1 MSSAKKVL
9 GVVFPV
15 QAIGTALF
23 GAPAYVAIEAR
34 RQAKKMKNA
43 MAQRGAGEASKQ
55 MFKDAASPK
64 QIILGH
70 PVLSGPMVFAS
81 EEGAP
86 NDEGVGEWANVV
98 VHLAGHVCDD
108 VTHAWLDDELL
119 VRQASTTSGADIE
132 FRHKNGAGWVYIYL
146 GDHNKVPPTLASL
159 PDWDSSMRGDQ
170 QCFAHIKLRSDPDKW
185 PSSIPNAKFA
195 VKGMRLFDPRTGQT
209 QWSDNPALMVRWY
222 RTALKLGVPIDESYI
237 SSANIC
243 DELVSTPSGT
253 EKRYRCNYA
262 FFADTNPRQVLQTI
276 RSTCAGESLRVAGRH
291 AIQVGAF
298 YGPGVVTLNENDVV
312 GDITVNPDVRRRDLI
327 NTVSAKYADPEDNWN
342 TVDMPVFTHTGFVA
356 QDGYEVVDDLD
367 LMSVPSP
374 YQAQRLAKIHLLTI
388 RDALTINFSC
398 TLKAMQLLPGTVF
411 RFDFPENEW
420 QGVEFIVTNWKHSKD
435 GVVALEARQTKLS
448 HYEFNGSTAKVP
460 ERPGLPSLVSR
471 DVEAVTHLTY
481 TTLFDSN
488 TLQALIT
495 WQHRSLGGTSFEL
508 SFYKDGEFLRKENV
522 IDKQYRLQDG
532 FSVGQYEVRVVAI
545 SYERRSPVASLA
557 FNAAAPQTPIGC
569 EVNAGNWVLEL
580 MPVSAGAVNFDTMY
594 DFALGFEEA
603 ATDTELEQFIV
614 GRAKVITVSNL
625 KADTLYHIAVRE
637 VSRWGVSNWY
647 RTSAQT
653 TFNSDDVWEVIHGDI
668 DRVLNDSLE
677 STINQIEQR
686 TNNLNEKQDVG
697 LNALLNE
704 IGDYHREDETQ
715 RQKISLAYA
724 RRVLS
729 QQADEIS
736 AQATELLE
744 LLAKYDENTAY
755 IQELSNAVANNEQ
768 ALAESQQLLL
778 AKIEDGDE
786 ETLSRANTYT
796 RAAVGYCVDA
806 EGNVT
811 SHTDAVACVAAGH
824 SWLDGPLAE
833 FIRNLQITTGAGTA
847 SVSQMGQVFVDNN
860 GELAARGSLTTNV
873 NGKISG
879 FVNHQSGDVSAIDLI
894 ADITR
899 IGTMSNGNFVPLL
912 RLDTWTREL
921 VLRGRMILG
930 DGYEVKSQESIQ
942 SLSPP
947 GWYVFT
953 LRNGLFPSDNLAS
966 SDFKSRVGRLPRLD
980 EHLTYRNATGSV
992 TSTKRWNG
1000 SGWGAP
1006 ALLVNGDMIAIGSV
1020 SGDRFIAGTEIISP
1034 LITGGSIHG
1043 GYVSGS
1049 NVVANSTGIL
1059 TPSEFNQEVFGTMDV
1074 HRIYAEGHAPY
1085 LARTV
1090 FPRSTLRPS
1099 FFLGTPSI
1107 ASIPAASSASASD
1120 VVWFSGAGNID
1131 LFLAQNIFNTASQ
1144 VVKYDHADKLQT
1156 LRYCRKEYPAVV
1168 ILKFQIT
1175 CDYRNVDWSLLIAN
1189 LRVHVLLN
1197 NLTMATTMVGIE
1209 NERVRI
1215 TSGPAIGSPDDDSFF
1230 TSFYWEHRASCRR
1243 AGNDAVIDVAIKGPI
1258 KTIGNVGSRDVRIEV
1273 GLSNSRQSPAS
1284 YELRLRNLTLELSD
1298 VMQNIDLE

>member
-43 MAQRGAGEASKQ
+43 MAQRGAGEVSKQ

-98 VHLAGHVCDD
+98 VHLAGHACDD
-108 VTHAWLDDELL
+108 VTHVWLDDELL
-119 VRQASTTSGADIE
+119 TRQASTTSGADIE
-132 FRHKNGAGWVYIYL
+132 FRHPNGAGFIYIYL
-146 GDHNKVPPTLASL
+146 GDHNKVPPTLAGL
-159 PDWDSSMRGDQ
+159 PDWDNSMRGDQ
-170 QCFAHIKLRSDPDKW
+170 QCFAHVKLRSDPDKW

-222 RTALKLGVPIDESYI
+222 RTALKLGIPVDESYI

-276 RSTCAGESLRVAGRH
+276 RATCSGESLRVAGRH
-291 AIQVGAF
+291 AMQVGAF

-342 TVDMPVFTHTGFVA
+342 TVDMPVFTHAGFVA

-580 MPVSAGAVNFDTMY
+580 MPVSAGAVNFDTVY
-594 DFALGFEEA
+594 DFALGFEET
-603 ATDTELEQFIV
+603 ATDTELEPFIV

-637 VSRWGVSNWY
+637 VSRWGMSSWY

-668 DRVLNDSLE
+668 DRVLNESLE

-686 TNNLNEKQDVG
+686 TNNLNEKQDAG

-778 AKIEDGDE
+778 AKIEGGDE
-786 ETLSRANTYT
+786 ETLARANTYT

-811 SHTDAVACVAAGH
+811 SHTDAVACVAAGG

-833 FIRNLQITTGAGTA
+833 FIRNLQVDNGSGQTA
-847 SVSQMGQVFVDNN
+847 SISQLMQVFEDVDGN
-860 GELAARGSLTTNV
+860 LIARGGLIVNNQGRITGLVNTNDGTTTSL
-873 NGKISG
+873 
-879 FVNHQSGDVSAIDLI
+879 DLI
-894 ADITR
+894 AEHFRVGDQDA
-899 IGTMSNGNFVPLL
+899 SGNFVPALYIDSTSKKMVFKGRLILDDGQMISSRDELKGEDGVDGLNGADGKDGVNGVNGVDGLDGKPGTIWGTLKL
-912 RLDTWTREL
+912 R
-921 VLRGRMILG
+921 
-930 DGYEVKSQESIQ
+930 DGV
-942 SLSPP
+942 
-947 GWYVFT
+947 
-953 LRNGLFPSDNLAS
+953 FPSDALAS
-966 SDFKSRVGRLPRLD
+966 ADFTARYGRPPMLD
-980 EHLTYRNATGSV
+980 DMLTYVSSDELVSSV
-992 TSTKRWNG
+992 KSFDGASWVSPGVRFNG
-1000 SGWGAP
+1000 NLITPGT
-1006 ALLVNGDMIAIGSV
+1006 VF
-1020 SGDRFIAGTEIISP
+1020 GDRFVAGSELSAPVIKGGTGWFEGSVYAKQIIGSQSSSVIAVSSISD
-1034 LITGGSIHG
+1034 GGSAVVLDFPAISNYTYG
-1043 GYVSGS
+1043 VTPLVWVSLGDILIPQADFKQRLQVEVFMDGMEDFSGVSGGQLGETIS
-1049 NVVANSTGIL
+1049 NSLSYPHQAS
-1059 TPSEFNQEVFGTMDV
+1059 
-1074 HRIYAEGHAPY
+1074 
-1085 LARTV
+1085 LAVRLKRKAFSSV
-1090 FPRSTLRPS
+1090 FPDESSYGRSTLAMVWRPYNTGYVYRFTRSS
-1099 FFLGTPSI
+1099 FCYVNL
-1107 ASIPAASSASASD
+1107 PA
-1120 VVWFSGAGNID
+1120 
-1131 LFLAQNIFNTASQ
+1131 T
-1144 VVKYDHADKLQT
+1144 
-1156 LRYCRKEYPAVV
+1156 
-1168 ILKFQIT
+1168 
-1175 CDYRNVDWSLLIAN
+1175 
-1189 LRVHVLLN
+1189 
-1197 NLTMATTMVGIE
+1197 GIE
-1209 NERVRI
+1209 ELPPVAYEVQVALR
-1215 TSGPAIGSPDDDSFF
+1215 P
-1230 TSFYWEHRASCRR
+1230 R
-1243 AGNDAVIDVAIKGPI
+1243 AGQSTPAFWLSVEDVIIRGLLSKSENYDFSVSIKH
-1258 KTIGNVGSRDVRIEV
+1258 
-1273 GLSNSRQSPAS
+1273 
-1284 YELRLRNLTLELSD
+1284 
-1298 VMQNIDLE
+1298 

>member
-119 VRQASTTSGADIE
+119 VRQASTNSGADIE

-262 FFADTNPRQVLQTI
+262 FFADTNPRQVLQAI

-291 AIQVGAF
+291 AMQVGAF

-327 NTVSAKYADPEDNWN
+327 NTVSAKYSDPEDNWN
-342 TVDMPVFTHTGFVA
+342 TVDMPVFTHAGFVA

-594 DFALGFEEA
+594 DFALGFEES

-637 VSRWGVSNWY
+637 VSRWGMSNWY

-668 DRVLNDSLE
+668 DRVLNESLE
-677 STINQIEQR
+677 STINQLEQR
-686 TNNLNEKQDVG
+686 TNNLNERQDSG

-778 AKIEDGDE
+778 AKIEDGDD
-786 ETLSRANTYT
+786 ETLARANTYT

-806 EGNVT
+806 QGNVT

-833 FIRNLQITTGAGTA
+833 FIRNLQVDNASGQTA
-847 SVSQMGQVFVDNN
+847 SISQLMQVFEDVDGN
-860 GELAARGSLTTNV
+860 LIARGGLIVNNQGRITGLVNTNDGTTTSL
-873 NGKISG
+873 
-879 FVNHQSGDVSAIDLI
+879 DLI
-894 ADITR
+894 AEHFRVGDQDA
-899 IGTMSNGNFVPLL
+899 SGNFVPTLYIDSTSKKMVL
-912 RLDTWTREL
+912 KGRLILDDGQMITSRDEL
-921 VLRGRMILG
+921 QG
-930 DGYEVKSQESIQ
+930 KSGTIWGT
-942 SLSPP
+942 LK
-947 GWYVFT
+947 
-953 LRNGLFPSDNLAS
+953 LRNGVFPSDALATA
-966 SDFKSRVGRLPRLD
+966 DFTARYGRAPILD
-980 EHLTYRNATGSV
+980 DVLTYVSNDELVSSV
-992 TSTKRWNG
+992 KSFDGVSWVSPGFRFNG
-1000 SGWGAP
+1000 NLITPGT
-1006 ALLVNGDMIAIGSV
+1006 VF
-1020 SGDRFIAGTEIISP
+1020 GDRFVAGSELSAPVIKGGTGWFEGSVYAKQMIGSQSSSVIATSSRDNGDQAVFLDFPAISN
-1034 LITGGSIHG
+1034 
-1043 GYVSGS
+1043 Y
-1049 NVVANSTGIL
+1049 
-1059 TPSEFNQEVFGTMDV
+1059 VFGTTPLQFVTVGEILIPQADFSQRLQVELFMDAMIDSSGV
-1074 HRIYAEGHAPY
+1074 TNGQLNETIANSSSYPHQVS
-1085 LARTV
+1085 LAVRLRRKLSSSV
-1090 FPRSTLRPS
+1090 FPLESSWGRSTLTMVWRPFNTGYVYRFTRNS
-1099 FFLGTPSI
+1099 FSYIDLPSTAIGEDFPPVAYELQVALRPRSGQSTPAMSLMVEDVVMRALLSKTEDYDFS
-1107 ASIPAASSASASD
+1107 ASI
-1120 VVWFSGAGNID
+1120 
-1131 LFLAQNIFNTASQ
+1131 
-1144 VVKYDHADKLQT
+1144 KY
-1156 LRYCRKEYPAVV
+1156 
-1168 ILKFQIT
+1168 
-1175 CDYRNVDWSLLIAN
+1175 
-1189 LRVHVLLN
+1189 
-1197 NLTMATTMVGIE
+1197 
-1209 NERVRI
+1209 
-1215 TSGPAIGSPDDDSFF
+1215 
-1230 TSFYWEHRASCRR
+1230 
-1243 AGNDAVIDVAIKGPI
+1243 
-1258 KTIGNVGSRDVRIEV
+1258 
-1273 GLSNSRQSPAS
+1273 
-1284 YELRLRNLTLELSD
+1284 
-1298 VMQNIDLE
+1298 

>member
-291 AIQVGAF
+291 AMQVGAF

-342 TVDMPVFTHTGFVA
+342 TVDMPVFTHAGFVA

-374 YQAQRLAKIHLLTI
+374 YQAQRLAKIHLLTV

-557 FNAAAPQTPIGC
+557 FNAAAPQAPIGC

-637 VSRWGVSNWY
+637 VSRWGMSNWY

-668 DRVLNDSLE
+668 DRVLNESLE

-686 TNNLNEKQDVG
+686 TNNLNEKQDAG

-729 QQADEIS
+729 QQADDIS
-736 AQATELLE
+736 AQAKELLE

-811 SHTDAVACVAAGH
+811 SHTDAVACVAAGY

-833 FIRNLQITTGAGTA
+833 FIRNLQVDNGSGQTA
-847 SVSQMGQVFVDNN
+847 SISQLMQVFEDVDGN
-860 GELAARGSLTTNV
+860 LIARGGLIVNNQGRITGLVNTNDGTTTSL
-873 NGKISG
+873 
-879 FVNHQSGDVSAIDLI
+879 DLI
-894 ADITR
+894 AEHFRVGDQDA
-899 IGTMSNGNFVPLL
+899 SGNFVPTLYIDSTSKKMVL
-912 RLDTWTREL
+912 KGRLILDDGQMITSRDEL
-921 VLRGRMILG
+921 QG
-930 DGYEVKSQESIQ
+930 KSGTIWGT
-942 SLSPP
+942 LK
-947 GWYVFT
+947 
-953 LRNGLFPSDNLAS
+953 LRNGVFPSDALATA
-966 SDFKSRVGRLPRLD
+966 DFTARYGRAPILD
-980 EHLTYRNATGSV
+980 DVLTYVSNDELVSSV
-992 TSTKRWNG
+992 KSFDGVSWVSPGFRFNG
-1000 SGWGAP
+1000 NLITPGT
-1006 ALLVNGDMIAIGSV
+1006 VF
-1020 SGDRFIAGTEIISP
+1020 GDRFVAGSELSAPVIKGGTGWFEGSVYAKQMIGSQSSSVIATSSRDNGDQAVFLDFPAISN
-1034 LITGGSIHG
+1034 
-1043 GYVSGS
+1043 Y
-1049 NVVANSTGIL
+1049 
-1059 TPSEFNQEVFGTMDV
+1059 VFGTTPLQFVTVGEILIPQADFSQRLQVELFMDAMIDSSGV
-1074 HRIYAEGHAPY
+1074 TNGQLNETIANSSSYPHQVS
-1085 LARTV
+1085 LAVRLRRKLSSSV
-1090 FPRSTLRPS
+1090 FPLESSWGRSTLTMVWRPFNTGYVYRFTRNS
-1099 FFLGTPSI
+1099 FSYIDLPSTQIGEDFPPVAYDLQVALRPRSGQSTPAMSLMVEDVVMRALLSKTEDYDFS
-1107 ASIPAASSASASD
+1107 ASI
-1120 VVWFSGAGNID
+1120 
-1131 LFLAQNIFNTASQ
+1131 
-1144 VVKYDHADKLQT
+1144 KY
-1156 LRYCRKEYPAVV
+1156 
-1168 ILKFQIT
+1168 
-1175 CDYRNVDWSLLIAN
+1175 
-1189 LRVHVLLN
+1189 
-1197 NLTMATTMVGIE
+1197 
-1209 NERVRI
+1209 
-1215 TSGPAIGSPDDDSFF
+1215 
-1230 TSFYWEHRASCRR
+1230 
-1243 AGNDAVIDVAIKGPI
+1243 
-1258 KTIGNVGSRDVRIEV
+1258 
-1273 GLSNSRQSPAS
+1273 
-1284 YELRLRNLTLELSD
+1284 
-1298 VMQNIDLE
+1298 

>member
-146 GDHNKVPPTLASL
+146 GDHNKVPPTLAGL
-159 PDWDSSMRGDQ
+159 PDWDGSMRGDQ

-291 AIQVGAF
+291 AMQVGAF

-342 TVDMPVFTHTGFVA
+342 TVDMPVFTHAGFVA

-398 TLKAMQLLPGTVF
+398 ALKAMQLLPGTVF

-594 DFALGFEEA
+594 DFALGFEET

-637 VSRWGVSNWY
+637 VSRWGMSSWY

-668 DRVLNDSLE
+668 DRVLNESLE

-686 TNNLNEKQDVG
+686 TNNLNEKQDAG

-724 RRVLS
+724 RRMLS
-729 QQADEIS
+729 QQADDIS
-736 AQATELLE
+736 AQAKELLE

-786 ETLSRANTYT
+786 DTLARANTYT

-833 FIRNLQITTGAGTA
+833 FIRNLQVDNGSGQTA
-847 SVSQMGQVFVDNN
+847 SISQLMQVFEDVDGN
-860 GELAARGSLTTNV
+860 LIARGGLIVNNQGRITGLVNTNDGTTTSL
-873 NGKISG
+873 
-879 FVNHQSGDVSAIDLI
+879 DLI
-894 ADITR
+894 AEHFRVGDQDA
-899 IGTMSNGNFVPLL
+899 SGNFTPTLYIDSTSKKMVLKG
-912 RLDTWTREL
+912 RLILDDGQMITSRDEL
-921 VLRGRMILG
+921 QG
-930 DGYEVKSQESIQ
+930 KSGTIWGT
-942 SLSPP
+942 LK
-947 GWYVFT
+947 
-953 LRNGLFPSDNLAS
+953 LRNGVFPSDALATA
-966 SDFKSRVGRLPRLD
+966 DFTARYGRAPILD
-980 EHLTYRNATGSV
+980 DILTYVSNDELVSSV
-992 TSTKRWNG
+992 KSFDGVSWVSPGFRFNG
-1000 SGWGAP
+1000 NLITPGT
-1006 ALLVNGDMIAIGSV
+1006 VF
-1020 SGDRFIAGTEIISP
+1020 GDRFVAGSELSAPVIKGG
-1034 LITGGSIHG
+1034 TGWFE
-1043 GYVSGS
+1043 GYVYAKQMIGS
-1049 NVVANSTGIL
+1049 QSSSVIVTSSKDNGDQSVFLDFPAISNY
-1059 TPSEFNQEVFGTMDV
+1059 VFGTTQLQFVTVGEILIPQADFSQRLQVELFMDAMIDSSGV
-1074 HRIYAEGHAPY
+1074 TNGQLNETIANSSSYPHQAS
-1085 LARTV
+1085 LAVRLRRKFSSSV
-1090 FPRSTLRPS
+1090 FPLESSWGRSTLTMVWRPFNTGYVYRFTRNS
-1099 FFLGTPSI
+1099 FSYIDLPSTDIGEDFPPVAYELQVALRPRSGQSTPAISLMVEDVVMRALLSKTEDYDFS
-1107 ASIPAASSASASD
+1107 ASI
-1120 VVWFSGAGNID
+1120 
-1131 LFLAQNIFNTASQ
+1131 
-1144 VVKYDHADKLQT
+1144 KY
-1156 LRYCRKEYPAVV
+1156 
-1168 ILKFQIT
+1168 
-1175 CDYRNVDWSLLIAN
+1175 
-1189 LRVHVLLN
+1189 
-1197 NLTMATTMVGIE
+1197 
-1209 NERVRI
+1209 
-1215 TSGPAIGSPDDDSFF
+1215 
-1230 TSFYWEHRASCRR
+1230 
-1243 AGNDAVIDVAIKGPI
+1243 
-1258 KTIGNVGSRDVRIEV
+1258 
-1273 GLSNSRQSPAS
+1273 
-1284 YELRLRNLTLELSD
+1284 
-1298 VMQNIDLE
+1298 